1 MCFNWMMIFFLAKE
15 GAMGNALQNL
25 SLKKRESVS
34 PKE

>member
-15 GAMGNALQNL
+15 GAMGNALQN
-25 SLKKRESVS
+25 SYFKKRESVS